1 MIKKVF
7 LLLIIV
13 LVFSTAVF
21 ADGASDA
28 VNNYFDNK
36 KEYVD
41 LAGFEWAEDAIY
53 YLSEYGLIE
62 DEKGYVHPQNY
73 ISRAEFTKLIIGAFG
88 LYDFDAKCDFEDVD
102 VKSEYYQYIAS
113 AYELGIINGTRQG
126 WFGMEEHLLRQD
138 MATIIYRTIQKC
150 GIRLDEKTVLDFA
163 DSEEI
168 DGYAKEAVSALVG
181 AKAVSGDENYCFLPK
196 INANFAE
203 ACKIIYYIMIKN
215 T

>member
-28 VNNYFDNK
+28 VNNYFDNE

-126 WFGMEEHLLRQD
+126 WFGMEEYLLRQD

-150 GIRLDEKTVLDFA
+150 GIRLDEKPVLDFA

-181 AKAVSGDENYCFLPK
+181 AKAVSGDEYYCFLPK

>member
-1 MIKKVF
+1 MIKKIFSLLTIVF
-7 LLLIIV
+7 I
-13 LVFSTAVF
+13 FSTAVF

-36 KEYVD
+36 GEYVD

-53 YLSEYGLIE
+53 YLSEYGLIK
-62 DEKGYVHPQNY
+62 DDKGYVYPQNY

-88 LYDFDAKCDFEDVD
+88 LYDFDAECDFEDVGAG
-102 VKSEYYQYIAS
+102 SEYYQYIAS
-113 AYELGIINGTRQG
+113 AYKLGIINGTKEG
-126 WFGMEEHLLRQD
+126 WFGMDEYLLRQD
-138 MATIIYRTIQKC
+138 MATIIYRTIKKC
-150 GIRLDEKTVLDFA
+150 GIELVEKPALDFA

-196 INANFAE
+196 TNANFAE
-203 ACKIIYYIMIKN
+203 ACKIIYYIMLKN